1 MDKNQQTMI
10 WRDRQE
16 KYQSEL
22 LEKNW

>member
-22 LEKNW
+22 LEKNG

>member
-1 MDKNQQTMI
+1 MDKHQQTMI
-10 WRDRQE
+10 WRDGQE

>member
-1 MDKNQQTMI
+1 MDKHQQTMI